1 MPTISPAAVAVAF
14 LLAPLPQAPTPPPA
28 TSQSAASQPA
38 QDSPAYVP
46 ERVYDTRSRAFGD
59 FESMLAS
66 LARVDV
72 VIVGEQHD
80 DPNTHRLELAVLQ
93 GLRRRKVSVQVSL
106 EMFERDVQ
114 PAVDAY
120 LAGGSSEAQFR
131 DTSRPWPRYATDYR
145 PLVELGKE
153 SGWPVVAANVP
164 RKYAASIAKSG
175 MSALGGLAPDERV
188 LIAADLQCPLD
199 GYFDR
204 FVKTM
209 GEHPGSNG
217 ATADPDQRGI
227 VERYYQSQ
235 CAKDETMAE
244 AIATAVSRRSTGSV
258 LVHFTGAFHADFGT
272 GTVERVRRR
281 LPASH
286 IAVVSMIPKEDLDAL
301 APAGDDLTR
310 ADYLV
315 FTVGK
320 S

>member
-38 QDSPAYVP
+38 ASQPAQDPPAYVP
-46 ERVYDTRSRAFGD
+46 ERVYDTRSKAFGD

-153 SGWPVVAANVP
+153 SGWPVVAAN
-164 RKYAASIAKSG
+164 
-175 MSALGGLAPDERV
+175 
-188 LIAADLQCPLD
+188 
-199 GYFDR
+199 
-204 FVKTM
+204 
-209 GEHPGSNG
+209 
-217 ATADPDQRGI
+217 
-227 VERYYQSQ
+227 
-235 CAKDETMAE
+235 
-244 AIATAVSRRSTGSV
+244 
-258 LVHFTGAFHADFGT
+258 
-272 GTVERVRRR
+272 
-281 LPASH
+281 
-286 IAVVSMIPKEDLDAL
+286 
-301 APAGDDLTR
+301 
-310 ADYLV
+310 
-315 FTVGK
+315 
-320 S
+320 